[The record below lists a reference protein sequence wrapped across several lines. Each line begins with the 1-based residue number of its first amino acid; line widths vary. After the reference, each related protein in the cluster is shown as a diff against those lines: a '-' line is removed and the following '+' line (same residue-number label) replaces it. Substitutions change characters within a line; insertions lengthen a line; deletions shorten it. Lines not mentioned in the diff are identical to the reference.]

1 VVSECVKKDAEDR
14 GTKTNSEPR
23 GRSREIIPIS
33 DRENLFFFRKLC
45 KESAINPT
53 NHVNMRIRSPKV
65 LLGAALTPV
74 AIVVAGSSGSAGAE
88 DGKFDWKQA
97 SGCVCLS

>member
-1 VVSECVKKDAEDR
+1 
-14 GTKTNSEPR
+14 
-23 GRSREIIPIS
+23 
-33 DRENLFFFRKLC
+33 
-45 KESAINPT
+45 
-53 NHVNMRIRSPKV
+53 MRIRSPKV
-65 LLGAALTPV
+65 LLGAALTRV